1 MACSVRCFPNR
12 SISIIFFRNEEV
24 PVYTNRKRNLC
35 CWDFLLLGRIP
46 MEYWDGIAKIN
57 LLGTL
62 SERILSIQVRVGKRV
77 KTKRA

>member
-1 MACSVRCFPNR
+1 MKKFPFIPIVKEISVVGIF
-12 SISIIFFRNEEV
+12 SIGS
-24 PVYTNRKRNLC
+24 YS
-35 CWDFLLLGRIP
+35 